1 MGCGYLTYKTNQSI
15 IRLTWTW
22 DMVEYPM
29 FKNERDNMNSPNNKV
44 FLIIKKT
51 YWEHD
56 GDTWFDVAEK
66 AKSRVRA
73 YKCIDALNTLNNDNK
88 VSYLISELDNV
99 EKKKEESKQLELPLN

>member
-1 MGCGYLTYKTNQSI
+1 
-15 IRLTWTW
+15 
-22 DMVEYPM
+22 
-29 FKNERDNMNSPNNKV
+29 MNSPNNKV

-66 AKSRVRA
+66 AKSKVRA
-73 YKCIDALNTLNNDNK
+73 YKCVDALNTLNGDKK

-99 EKKKEESKQLELPLN
+99 EKKKEDTWVKGEDIALSKQLELPLK

>member
-1 MGCGYLTYKTNQSI
+1 
-15 IRLTWTW
+15 
-22 DMVEYPM
+22 MVEYPM
-29 FKNERDNMNSPNNKV
+29 FKNERDNMNNPNNKV

-88 VSYLISELDNV
+88 VSYLISELDSV
-99 EKKKEESKQLELPLN
+99 EKKKEDSKQLELPFENGKKDRYDYPASFGSK

>member
-1 MGCGYLTYKTNQSI
+1 
-15 IRLTWTW
+15 
-22 DMVEYPM
+22 M
-29 FKNERDNMNSPNNKV
+29 FKNERDNMNNPNNKV

-51 YWEHD
+51 YCEHD

-73 YKCIDALNTLNNDNK
+73 YKCIDALNTLNNDKK

-99 EKKKEESKQLELPLN
+99 EKKKEDTWVKGEDIALSKQLELPLK

>member
-1 MGCGYLTYKTNQSI
+1 MSEKT
-15 IRLTWTW
+15 
-22 DMVEYPM
+22 
-29 FKNERDNMNSPNNKV
+29 KV

-66 AKSRVRA
+66 AKSKVRA
-73 YKCIDALNTLNNDNK
+73 YKCVDALNTLNNDKK

>member
-1 MGCGYLTYKTNQSI
+1 
-15 IRLTWTW
+15 
-22 DMVEYPM
+22 M
-29 FKNERDNMNSPNNKV
+29 FKKKEDNMNSPNNKV

-66 AKSRVRA
+66 AKSKVRA
-73 YKCIDALNTLNNDNK
+73 YKCIDALNTLNGDKK

-99 EKKKEESKQLELPLN
+99 EKKKEDTWVKGEDIALSKQLELPLK

>member
-1 MGCGYLTYKTNQSI
+1 MYPKNRYRMGCGYLTYKTNQSI

-56 GDTWFDVAEK
+56 GETWFDVSEQASSKERAEQ
-66 AKSRVRA
+66 
-73 YKCIDALNTLNNDNK
+73 CLNALNTLKNDKK
-88 VSYLISELDNV
+88 VSYLISEVAYDN
-99 EKKKEESKQLELPLN
+99 K

>member
-1 MGCGYLTYKTNQSI
+1 
-15 IRLTWTW
+15 
-22 DMVEYPM
+22 M
-29 FKNERDNMNSPNNKV
+29 FKKKEDNMNSPNNKV

-66 AKSRVRA
+66 AKSKVRA
-73 YKCIDALNTLNNDNK
+73 YKCIDALNTLNGDKK

-99 EKKKEESKQLELPLN
+99 EKKKEDSKQLELPFN

>member
-1 MGCGYLTYKTNQSI
+1 MDMGYKV
-15 IRLTWTW
+15 L
-22 DMVEYPM
+22 YPM
-29 FKNERDNMNSPNNKV
+29 FKNERDNMNNPNNKV

-66 AKSRVRA
+66 AKSKVRA
-73 YKCIDALNTLNNDNK
+73 YKCVDALNTLNNDNK

-99 EKKKEESKQLELPLN
+99 EKKKEESKQPELPF